1 MAAFQEILDVLPA
14 RYRTLDVSNVQELR
28 LRAGQSPAVVENGA
42 ERRLSLS
49 RILKR
54 LFSIQIPQEMQKG
67 QTSLRCYYRHD

>member
-42 ERRLSLS
+42 ERRLAGLV
-49 RILKR
+49 
-54 LFSIQIPQEMQKG
+54 PQ
-67 QTSLRCYYRHD
+67 L